1 MPDGILLT
9 MTETLD
15 VHELSAIIGLCGG
28 ILLGLAARMGRF
40 CTLGAIEDATY
51 GGSQIR
57 VRMWAIA
64 LGLSIIFVHLLS
76 YYGLIN
82 ILESLYLSTE
92 WNPFSAIFGGLLFG
106 YGMAI
111 CGNCGYGALARLG
124 GGDLRSFVIVL
135 VMGVSAYVTISGPL
149 ARARVSLFPVM
160 PLESHTP
167 PSISHLGFQSFG
179 INPVIVGFTIGVIFL
194 IYGFYNW
201 KEKIQFKS
209 IFWSVIVAIA
219 IVGGWLGTSWIAS
232 EAYEPIAIQSFT
244 FVAPVGETILY
255 AMYGSAINLKF
266 GIGAVLGVL
275 IGAFIGSLIKG
286 HFRWEACEDPRELK
300 RQILGASIMGVGAVI
315 SLGCS
320 VGQGLT
326 AFSTLSYSAPMTLLC
341 IFLGARI
348 GLFQL
353 IEGFQPAD

>member
-1 MPDGILLT
+1 MFS
-9 MTETLD
+9 TLGGN
-15 VHELSAIIGLCGG
+15 ELSAIVGLMGG

-57 VRMWAIA
+57 IRMWAIA
-64 LGLSIIFVHLLS
+64 LGLSIVAVQLCTHYEIFNSLD
-76 YYGLIN
+76 
-82 ILESLYLSTE
+82 SLYLSNE
-92 WNPFSAIFGGLLFG
+92 WNPYSAIFGGLLFG
-106 YGMAI
+106 YGMSI

-135 VMGVSAYVTISGPL
+135 VMGVSAYATISGPL
-149 ARARVSLFPVM
+149 AKVRLTLFPII
-160 PLESHTP
+160 PLESSTP
-167 PSISHLGFQSFG
+167 PSLSYLGSQALG
-179 INPVIVGFTIGVIFL
+179 INSAAVGSTIGIIFL
-194 IYGFYNW
+194 IYGLFNW
-201 KEKIQFKS
+201 KNKMTLNS
-209 IFWSVIVAIA
+209 IFWSVIVAVA
-219 IVGGWLGTSWIAS
+219 IVGGWIGTTWVA
-232 EAYEPIAIQSFT
+232 AYTYEPISIQSFT
-244 FVAPVGETILY
+244 FVAPVGEAILY
-255 AMYGSAINLKF
+255 AMYGSAINIKF

-275 IGAFIGSLIKG
+275 IGAFFGSVVKG

-326 AFSTLSYSAPMTLLC
+326 AFSTLSYSAPLTLLS
-341 IFLGARI
+341 IYFGARI

-353 IEGFQPAD
+353 IEGFQIAE

>member
-1 MPDGILLT
+1 M
-9 MTETLD
+9 
-15 VHELSAIIGLCGG
+15 C
-28 ILLGLAARMGRF
+28 
-40 CTLGAIEDATY
+40 
-51 GGSQIR
+51 IR
-57 VRMWAIA
+57 DR
-64 LGLSIIFVHLLS
+64 
-76 YYGLIN
+76 
-82 ILESLYLSTE
+82 
-92 WNPFSAIFGGLLFG
+92 
-106 YGMAI
+106 
-111 CGNCGYGALARLG
+111 
-124 GGDLRSFVIVL
+124 
-135 VMGVSAYVTISGPL
+135 
-149 ARARVSLFPVM
+149 
-160 PLESHTP
+160 
-167 PSISHLGFQSFG
+167 
-179 INPVIVGFTIGVIFL
+179 
-194 IYGFYNW
+194 
-201 KEKIQFKS
+201 
-209 IFWSVIVAIA
+209 
-219 IVGGWLGTSWIAS
+219 
-232 EAYEPIAIQSFT
+232 
-244 FVAPVGETILY
+244 VGETILY

>member
-1 MPDGILLT
+1 MGVLYAVLEALDGN
-9 MTETLD
+9 
-15 VHELSAIIGLCGG
+15 ELSALIGLIGG

-57 VRMWAIA
+57 VRMWSIA
-64 LGLSIIFVHLLS
+64 LGLSIISVHFLS
-76 YYGLIN
+76 NFGLIN
-82 ILESLYLSTE
+82 SLESLYLSTE
-92 WNPFSAIFGGLLFG
+92 WNPYSSVVGGLLFG

-135 VMGVSAYVTISGPL
+135 VMGVSAYITISGPL
-149 ARARVSLFPVM
+149 AKTRASLFPVM
-160 PLESHTP
+160 PLESPTP
-167 PSISHLGFQSFG
+167 PSLSYLGFHSLG
-179 INPVIVGFTIGVIFL
+179 INPVIGGSIIGVIFL
-194 IYGFYNW
+194 IYGLYNW
-201 KEKIQFKS
+201 KNKIQFNS

-219 IVGGWLGTSWIAS
+219 IVAGWLGTSWVAS
-232 EAYEPIAIQSFT
+232 ISYEPNAIQSFT

-255 AMYGSAINLKF
+255 AMYGSAINIKF

-300 RQILGASIMGVGAVI
+300 RQILGASIMGVGAVL
-315 SLGCS
+315 SFGCS

-326 AFSTLSYSAPMTLLC
+326 AFSTLSYSAPITLFC
-341 IFLGARI
+341 IFVGARI

-353 IEGFQPAD
+353 IEGFQPAE